1 MDAKKLKELRRCA
14 EAAIQSFWT
23 EAPALRNAHSMIEL
37 LDYIDKLKGEV
48 GYWKQKRETLLAE
61 RDQWREKKPRVHTVS
76 FGVAKG
82 KCSGCGE
89 VKGLIHYVNDGRSFC
104 QKCLCYSATHQGETP
119 GLPPKREDMK

>member
-23 EAPALRNAHSMIEL
+23 EAPARRNAHSMIEL
-37 LDYIDKLKGEV
+37 LDYIDELKGQV

-61 RDQWREKKPRVHTVS
+61 RDQWREKKKTS
-76 FGVAKG
+76 FGRLKG

-89 VKGLIHYVNDGRSFC
+89 VKGLTCFVNDGRTYC
-104 QKCLCYSATHQGETP
+104 DKCLDYVATLAIRKETP
-119 GLPPKREDMK
+119 